1 MQIRNFDSLL
11 NAKLLWT
18 AALVASFVV
27 STALQAA
34 PDEIVVFTDEF
45 EKKGEVGYELHLNYA
60 ARAQDTGLPRRAS
73 AVSRVPFD
81 AGGRMG
87 AERYMELRIA
97 RSFVL

>member
-11 NAKLLWT
+11 NAKLLRT

-60 ARAQDTGLPRRAS
+60 ARARAGHRIIQAS
-73 AVSRVPFD
+73 KR
-81 AGGRMG
+81 
-87 AERYMELRIA
+87 RIA
-97 RSFVL
+97 CSV